1 MAGGQSIGSDW
12 FYVAWCALSLLLAVL
27 CDSEA
32 LLHDPATYGKRSLLE
47 LVITC
52 VYPGSEWLR
61 VPTLVYAA
69 QSITVMAIVLTEQFV
84 GEFKTSTP
92 LVILGSYLPFAIVPF
107 FFLIR
112 ASGPTMFGKPLKSKN
127 A

>member
-1 MAGGQSIGSDW
+1 MEMTFQVPYYI
-12 FYVAWCALSLLLAVL
+12 VAI
-27 CDSEA
+27 
-32 LLHDPATYGKRSLLE
+32 YGFINRMR
-47 LVITC
+47 
-52 VYPGSEWLR
+52 SEWLR

-84 GEFKTSTP
+84 GEFKTSAP

-112 ASGPTMFGKPLKSKN
+112 ASGPT
-127 A
+127 